1 MNEAIRAEIER
12 LRGQKA
18 KVLQVRYRELFGE
31 DTESSSPT
39 HLLRR
44 IAWRLQ
50 AAAEGDLTERA
61 RQRAAELIAD
71 ADLRLNTRRKLP
83 LQSGIRSEGHRDPRL
98 PAVGTI
104 VERTFQGRV
113 ISARVLETGFE
124 YEGRKFDSL
133 SAVACEVTGMR
144 WNGFDFFR
152 LNTKESQ
159 HD

>member
-1 MNEAIRAEIER
+1 MNEAIRAEIEK
-12 LRGQKA
+12 LRGQKP
-18 KVLQVRYRELFGE
+18 KVLQMRYRELFGE
-31 DTESSSPT
+31 DTESTNPT

-71 ADLRLNTRRKLP
+71 ADLRLNTRRKAP
-83 LQSGIRSEGHRDPRL
+83 LQSGIRSGGGRDPRL
-98 PAVGTI
+98 PEVGTI
-104 VERTFQGRV
+104 VKRMFQGRV
-113 ISARVLETGFE
+113 ISARVLEAGFE

-144 WNGFDFFR
+144 WNGFGVAA
-152 LNTKESQ
+152 
-159 HD
+159 